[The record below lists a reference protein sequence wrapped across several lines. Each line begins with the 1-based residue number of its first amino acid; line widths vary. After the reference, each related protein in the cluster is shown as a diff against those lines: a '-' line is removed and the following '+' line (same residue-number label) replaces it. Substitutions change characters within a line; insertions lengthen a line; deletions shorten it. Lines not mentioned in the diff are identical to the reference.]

1 MVYQLNIQ
9 TIPLT
14 RRSHLIV
21 RFPVAGAAAWVW
33 SITAAVRRPRIRT
46 ACLAGSITSSLTL
59 TTCPGWPG
67 SGRRHPAGRSLCAR
81 AGEIVAGTI
90 RTRPPACALCRS
102 RIRRRSRTAC
112 TSTWPAARRVLG
124 RPGQPRGSQFCAIR
138 PKETLSLV

>member
-21 RFPVAGAAAWVW
+21 GFPVADTAAWVW

-46 ACLAGSITSSLTL
+46 ACLPGSVTSSLTL

-67 SGRRHPAGRSLCAR
+67 CRTQAPGGKVLCA
-81 AGEIVAGTI
+81 GESEIVIGTHENAAAG
-90 RTRPPACALCRS
+90 LCFMPVKNRMHLDL
-102 RIRRRSRTAC
+102 
-112 TSTWPAARRVLG
+112 TSSAQGTGPSWPT
-124 RPGQPRGSQFCAIR
+124 PG
-138 PKETLSLV
+138 ETSSA